1 METTR
6 LDIMRKVVKNIDSNT
21 EFVLATVV
29 QGAEGSPG
37 RSGFKLI
44 CYPNGSFEGTV
55 GGGEL
60 ERLII
65 KESLNVFKNK
75 QNKLI
80 TYELKESEGGIG
92 MLCGGEA
99 KIFLEYFP
107 TNKRAYLFG
116 AGHLC
121 RSILPILNNLEFTTV
136 VIDNRKDYAN
146 REKLPLANE
155 IFAVEY
161 KDFLKDFSPNKND
174 AIIIFT
180 HGHKHDFEIIDTICK
195 RNLQVKYIGMIGSRS
210 KTAYAINKIKE
221 KNYSG
226 NLIDKVFAPI
236 GLNIGK
242 TTTHEIAVAIA
253 AEILAVYNGITE
265 IDFYSRI
272 NKKFSVEK
280 IDYQT

>member
-6 LDIMRKVVKNIDSNT
+6 IDIMKKVVKNIQDNLS
-21 EFVLATVV
+21 FVLATVV

-44 CYPNGSFEGTV
+44 VYPNGSFEGTV

-65 KESLNVFKNK
+65 EEAKGIFQTKK
-75 QNKLI
+75 NKLI
-80 TYELKESEGGIG
+80 NYILKEDADGIG

-99 KIFLEYFP
+99 KIFLEYYP
-107 TNKRAYLFG
+107 ANKRAFLFG

-121 RSILPILNNLEFTTV
+121 RSLLPILNSLEFSTI
-136 VIDNRKDYAN
+136 VIDDRKDYAN
-146 REKLPLANE
+146 KEKLPLATKVY
-155 IFAVEY
+155 AMPY
-161 KDFLKDFSPNKND
+161 KDYLKDFNPAEND

-180 HGHKHDFEIIDTICK
+180 HGHSHDFEIIDTVCK
-195 RNLQVKYIGMIGSRS
+195 KNFNVKYIGMIGSRA
-210 KTAYAINKIKE
+210 KTAYAVNKIKE
-221 KNYSG
+221 KKYKG
-226 NLIDKVFAPI
+226 NLIEKVYAPI

-253 AEILAVYNGITE
+253 AEILAVYNGVQK
-265 IDFYSRI
+265 IDFYSKIVR
-272 NKKFSVEK
+272 EK
-280 IDYQT
+280 EK